1 MDGKMKKT
9 KECIK
14 CEHFFECA
22 GKDTDNPCLHFKERQ
37 EKKNGSQFK
46 SERRKI

>member
-14 CEHFFECA
+14 CEKFFECK
-22 GKDTDNPCLHFKERQ
+22 GKDSENPCLHFKERKENEQ
-37 EKKNGSQFK
+37 YKKHKAWHGS
-46 SERRKI
+46 